1 MSQIIDIFKEITNIP
16 RCSKTHEPFINY
28 MKDLSSKLGY
38 VCLVDEVN
46 NILCKKENSNA
57 KLAFQSHYDIVC
69 LSDNCVPKIVENGDI
84 LSAQNSTL
92 GADNGIG
99 CAYMIKLMYDGY
111 DGEFLFTSD
120 EEIGLIGANNLNLEL
135 NASYMLN
142 LDSEEEGEI
151 CIGCAGGV
159 DIFASNSNKKIIAN
173 DENLHLY
180 EVSISGLQGGH
191 SGVDI
196 NKNIP
201 NGIKLLAKTIKE
213 ANAKLLDING
223 GERINS
229 IPVNVKAI
237 IACKETPISSHENM
251 KIEKIDTKS
260 EHLNVFDEKIIDFLY
275 EFENGVRAM
284 NEELKVVQNSIN
296 LAIIS
301 TNLDDIKVELSARSM
316 ANDELAALKD
326 ETIKMLKEHN
336 FEVTTDGKYPSWK
349 PDINEFTS
357 KVLEIYKQFNEKAS
371 LEAIHAGLE
380 CAIFK
385 DKYPHIKVA
394 SIGPSIKFPH
404 SKKEQVSIS
413 SIENVFKV
421 VEKIAYEMLNSLT
434 TTK

>member
-1 MSQIIDIFKEITNIP
+1 MDNNIIDIFKEITAIP
-16 RCSKTHEPFINY
+16 RCSGTHEAFINY
-28 MKDLSSKLGY
+28 MKNLSKELGY
-38 VCLVDEVN
+38 LCLVDEYN

-69 LSDNCVPKIVENGDI
+69 LSDNCVPNIVQEGD
-84 LSAQNSTL
+84 LLKATDSTL
-92 GADNGIG
+92 GSDNGIG
-99 CAYMIKLMYDGY
+99 CSYMIALMCEKY

-120 EEIGLIGANNLNLEL
+120 EEIGLIGANNLSLPL

-159 DIFASNSNKKIIAN
+159 DIFGTNSNKKIIPN
-173 DENLHLY
+173 TDNLDLY
-180 EVSISGLQGGH
+180 EITISKLQGGH

-196 NKNIP
+196 DKNIP
-201 NGIKLLAKTIKE
+201 NGIKLIAKTIKE
-213 ANAKLLDING
+213 CDGKLLDING

-237 IACKETPISSHENM
+237 IASKSTPIASHENM

-260 EHLNVFDEKIIDFLY
+260 EHLNIYDDKIIDFIY
-275 EFENGVRAM
+275 DFQNGVRAM
-284 NEELKVVQNSIN
+284 NNELKVVQNSIN
-296 LAIIS
+296 LAIIK
-301 TNLDDIKVELSARSM
+301 TGINEIKIELSARSM
-316 ANDELAALKD
+316 DNTELKNLKD
-326 ETIKMLKEHN
+326 ETIKMLEDYN
-336 FEVTTDGKYPSWK
+336 FIVETNGKYPAWK

-357 KVLEIYKQFNEKAS
+357 KVLEIYKEVNPKAS

-394 SIGPSIKFPH
+394 SIGPTINFPH
-404 SKKEQVSIS
+404 SKKEQVSIKS
-413 SIENVFKV
+413 VENVY
-421 VEKIAYEMLNSLT
+421 KIVKKITQEM
-434 TTK
+434 K